1 MKAQDSQFQ
10 TRLLDLAG
18 ELIKQNSQVL
28 QQNNQLIQHLAE
40 QDNHLVN
47 LGNQISQLLL
57 MLEEQEEANSH
68 EYVDK

>member
-1 MKAQDSQFQ
+1 MKAQNSQFQ
-10 TRLLDLAG
+10 MQLLDLVDA
-18 ELIKQNSQVL
+18 LIKQNSQVL
-28 QQNNQLIQHLAE
+28 QQNNQLIQHLAD